1 MLDAIESSVIE
12 GSLLGAARI
21 VSQMTVSEDCLGG
34 LSCIIDIPSEEADGA
49 RHQDCRRNFLHNLGF
64 GDGQIQIGLSAAR
77 TAEISTWLVVN
88 CVEGSNDVR

>member
-49 RHQDCRRNFLHNLGF
+49 RHQTAAGTSFTISGLEMARFRSVFRQPEQQKFL
-64 GDGQIQIGLSAAR
+64 R
-77 TAEISTWLVVN
+77 
-88 CVEGSNDVR
+88 GSL